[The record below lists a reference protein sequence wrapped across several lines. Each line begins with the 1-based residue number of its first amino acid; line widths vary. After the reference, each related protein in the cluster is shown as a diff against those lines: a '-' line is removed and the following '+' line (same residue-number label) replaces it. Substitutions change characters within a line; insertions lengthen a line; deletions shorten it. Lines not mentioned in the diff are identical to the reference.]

1 MSKAASA
8 SVLASFMFLAACG
21 GGGGNAAGEKQD
33 PSGKVTL
40 NFITQ
45 SSPLAPADPNE
56 KLINKRL
63 EEKTNVH
70 INWKNF
76 TRDVFV
82 EKRNLAVA
90 SGDLPD
96 AIFNADYSDYE
107 LLKLAKDGAIVPL
120 NDLIEQNM
128 PNFKKSAGRS
138 P

>member
-1 MSKAASA
+1 MKRSKRSKVLSKAASA

-63 EEKTNVH
+63 EEKRMCILTGKTSPETCL
-70 INWKNF
+70 WKKKPGC
-76 TRDVFV
+76 R
-82 EKRNLAVA
+82 KR
-90 SGDLPD
+90 
-96 AIFNADYSDYE
+96 
-107 LLKLAKDGAIVPL
+107 
-120 NDLIEQNM
+120 
-128 PNFKKSAGRS
+128 
-138 P
+138 

>member
-1 MSKAASA
+1 MKKVKTSKKAITAASLSMLSA
-8 SVLASFMFLAACG
+8 VFLLSACG
-21 GGGGNAAGEKQD
+21 GGDGGGAASKAQSPD
-33 PSGKVTL
+33 GKVTL

-70 INWKNF
+70 INWKNY
-76 TRDVFV
+76 TSDVFA

-96 AIFNADYSDYE
+96 AIFDAGYGDYD
-107 LLKLAKDGAIVPL
+107 
-120 NDLIEQNM
+120 
-128 PNFKKSAGRS
+128 
-138 P
+138 

>member
-1 MSKAASA
+1 
-8 SVLASFMFLAACG
+8 MFLAACG

-82 EKRNLAVA
+82 EKEIWLSQAVI
-90 SGDLPD
+90 SPML
-96 AIFNADYSDYE
+96 FS
-107 LLKLAKDGAIVPL
+107 
-120 NDLIEQNM
+120 M
-128 PNFKKSAGRS
+128 PTTVIMSC
-138 P
+138 